1 MLSDGGHANPI
12 SAREDSGH
20 APAAGMKLV
29 SEAACG
35 VAVSDT
41 LKENY
46 DSYYG
51 GESAWRALGAI
62 GKVQNI
68 VDLCGAL
75 PHNRILDVGSGEGA
89 LLRRLSDLNFG
100 EELYS
105 LEISQSGVAAILQR
119 NIRRVR
125 ECRLFDGYAI
135 PYESRQFD
143 LAILS
148 HVLEHTEYP
157 RKLLYEAAR
166 VADYVFVEVPLEDTI
181 MLKPDFVFDS
191 VGHINF
197 YSRKTI
203 RRLVQ
208 TCDLRVLS
216 QVVTNPSR
224 AVYEYQSGRKGIM
237 KYMLKGFLLGAAER
251 LACGLFTYHCSIVCT
266 KDSA

>member
-1 MLSDGGHANPI
+1 MSSAKVKLQSDVPDTVAI
-12 SAREDSGH
+12 SA
-20 APAAGMKLV
+20 K
-29 SEAACG
+29 
-35 VAVSDT
+35 

-46 DSYYG
+46 NDYYDD

-62 GKVQNI
+62 GKVHNI
-68 VDLCGAL
+68 VDLCSGI
-75 PHNRILDVGSGEGA
+75 PHGRILDIGSGEGA
-89 LLRRLSDLNFG
+89 LLKRLSDLNFC

-105 LEISQSGVAAILQR
+105 LEISESAVAAILQR
-119 NIRRVR
+119 DIARVR

-135 PYESRQFD
+135 PYEPRQFD

-148 HVLEHTEYP
+148 HVVEHAEYP

-166 VADYVFVEVPLEDTI
+166 VADYVFVEVPLEDTM

-197 YSRKTI
+197 YSTRTI

-224 AVYEYQSGRKGIM
+224 AVYEYQFGRKGTL
-237 KYMLKGFLLGAAER
+237 KYMLKECLLRAAQP
-251 LACGLFTYHCSIVCT
+251 LACGLFTYHCSLLC
-266 KDSA
+266 KRAAA

>member
-1 MLSDGGHANPI
+1 MS
-12 SAREDSGH
+12 SAKVNLESGI
-20 APAAGMKLV
+20 PDTI
-29 SEAACG
+29 
-35 VAVSDT
+35 AVSAK
-41 LKENY
+41 LKDNY
-46 DSYYG
+46 DAYYD

-62 GKVQNI
+62 GKAQNI
-68 VDLCGAL
+68 TNLCCAI
-75 PHNRILDVGSGEGA
+75 PHGRILDIGSGEGA
-89 LLRRLSDLNFG
+89 LLQRLSDQNFG

-105 LEISQSGVAAILQR
+105 LEISKSAVATILQR
-119 NIRRVR
+119 DFTRVR
-125 ECRLFDGYAI
+125 ECRLFDGYTI

-148 HVLEHTEYP
+148 HVLEHAEYP

-166 VADYVFVEVPLEDTI
+166 VADYVFVEVPLEDTM

-216 QVVTNPSR
+216 QVVSNPSR
-224 AVYEYQSGRKGIM
+224 AMYEYQFGRKGTL
-237 KYMLKGFLLGAAER
+237 KYVLKECLLRTAKP
-251 LACGLFTYHCSIVCT
+251 LACELFTYHCSLVCARA
-266 KDSA
+266 SA

>member
-1 MLSDGGHANPI
+1 MS
-12 SAREDSGH
+12 SAKV
-20 APAAGMKLV
+20 KLQSEIPDIATV
-29 SEAACG
+29 SAK
-35 VAVSDT
+35 

-46 DSYYG
+46 ASYYD
-51 GESAWRALGAI
+51 GESKWRALGAI
-62 GKVQNI
+62 DKAQNI
-68 VDLCGAL
+68 LDLCCAM
-75 PHNRILDVGSGEGA
+75 PHGRILDIGSGEGA
-89 LLRRLSDLNFG
+89 VLKRLSDLNFG

-105 LEISQSGVAAILQR
+105 MEISQSAVATILQR
-119 NIRRVR
+119 DISRVR
-125 ECRLFDGYAI
+125 ECRLFDGYSI

-157 RKLLYEAAR
+157 RKLLYEASR
-166 VADYVFVEVPLEDTI
+166 VADFVFVEVPLEDTM
-181 MLKPDFVFDS
+181 MLPPDFVFDS

-224 AVYEYQSGRKGIM
+224 AVYAYQSGRKGIL
-237 KYMLKGFLLGAAER
+237 KYVLKNLLLRAAER
-251 LACGLFTYHCSIVCT
+251 LACELFTYHCSIVCT
-266 KDSA
+266 RVSA